1 MKQFIK
7 YLMKQ
12 MNKGKKNIIV
22 AIIFFLKMWFSI
34 SNTTAFPMYVYKK
47 QFNLLVKIYRPIF
60 IIYCS

>member
-22 AIIFFLKMWFSI
+22 AIIFLKKNVVKHFKHDS
-34 SNTTAFPMYVYKK
+34 FPNVC
-47 QFNLLVKIYRPIF
+47 L
-60 IIYCS
+60 